1 MFTLTTACCLY
12 TVVLLNTKCVSELG
26 QVYKLINSETIAFN
40 TYIIPIQS
48 HTKKYPMSI
57 VIKLQPTA
65 PDVPDA
71 ILFSIDR
78 FNMNVWKNCW

>member
-1 MFTLTTACCLY
+1 M
-12 TVVLLNTKCVSELG
+12 G

-57 VIKLQPTA
+57 VIKLQHTA

-71 ILFSIDR
+71 ILFWSAIG
-78 FNMNVWKNCW
+78 FIAA